1 MNNMNIKKNESVL
14 KLKDEQ
20 KYRDGKSYN
29 GILSFPVFDEVTLL
43 KLLFC
48 CNSVKITGSK
58 IQMDDSLLHKDRS
71 SCLSHKSLQKCL
83 LVKSSLRHR
92 QENCAFLEVDSVIS

>member
-1 MNNMNIKKNESVL
+1 MEVEFQSMFTYPAAMWQTCISKLRFDEQHEYKKNESVL

-43 KLLFC
+43 KLLFLLQF
-48 CNSVKITGSK
+48 SK
-58 IQMDDSLLHKDRS
+58 NYWFEDTDGRLLTS
-71 SCLSHKSLQKCL
+71 
-83 LVKSSLRHR
+83 
-92 QENCAFLEVDSVIS
+92 